1 MIVKRIVTNV
11 AATDVSKARQFYV
24 DILGLEIVM
33 DLGWITT
40 FASPDKVE
48 PQLSVATEGGSG
60 TAVPD
65 ISVEVDDLDEALRR
79 VRAAGL
85 AIEYGPADEDWDVRR
100 FYVRDPFGR
109 LHSQSAQTNH
119 DSNPAIWLVA

>member
-1 MIVKRIVTNV
+1 MSRKLDSSMLIF
-11 AATDVSKARQFYV
+11 S
-24 DILGLEIVM
+24 GLRSLWI
-33 DLGWITT
+33 LGWITT

-60 TAVPD
+60 TAIPD
-65 ISVEVDDLDEALRR
+65 ISVEVDALDEALRR

-109 LHSQSAQTNH
+109 LVNILAHM
-119 DSNPAIWLVA
+119 

>member
-1 MIVKRIVTNV
+1 
-11 AATDVSKARQFYV
+11 
-24 DILGLEIVM
+24 M

-85 AIEYGPADEDWDVRR
+85 SIEYGPADEDWDVRASTYAIHLGGWSI
-100 FYVRDPFGR
+100 FSLTCDR
-109 LHSQSAQTNH
+109 LSVWALANIAFTALNVCF
-119 DSNPAIWLVA
+119 WE